1 MRIDKYGFGKIVI
14 DGRKYGKDVI
24 VTPKGEVKEWWR
36 VKGHEVCVKDLEPI
50 EGEEFDVLIIGT
62 GYFGVVKVLSEV
74 EEWAKKRGVEL
85 VAVPTKEA
93 CKVYNEVSG
102 KRRAV
107 AALHLTC

>member
-1 MRIDKYGFGKIVI
+1 LHIDEYGFGKIVI
-14 DGRKYGKDVI
+14 DGKKYGKDVVI
-24 VTPKGEVKEWWR
+24 TPKGEVKDWWR
-36 VKGHEVCVKDLEPI
+36 VRGHEVCVKDLGLI
-50 EGEEFDVLIIGT
+50 EGEDFEVLIIGT

-93 CKVYNEVSG
+93 CRIYNEMSG
-102 KRRAV
+102 KKKAV

>member
-1 MRIDKYGFGKIVI
+1 LHIDEYGFWKIVI
-14 DGRKYGKDVI
+14 DGKKYDEDVMI
-24 VTPKGEVKEWWR
+24 TPKGEVKEWRR
-36 VKGHEVCVKDLEPI
+36 VKVHEVCVKDLEPI

-74 EEWAKKRGVEL
+74 EEWAKKKGVEL

-93 CKVYNEVSG
+93 CRVYNEVSG